1 MSQNAK
7 DLLAGQLELW
17 TVVGPIGSQV
27 GAEDGFFR
35 LELDGAKVV
44 PASFAFGGQP
54 LQVRKAYARSG
65 RVDFREIF
73 GLMPGR
79 PQAYAFCELDVPA
92 DCQARIVYD
101 ADWQAKWWLDGQEVH
116 STPDGNYGPVGLMRH
131 PMDIGLTRGRHTLAV
146 RVISGQLGWAFIVQL
161 AQWQRGIHGWLDTS
175 RDADWRD
182 YTRTVVRY
190 ENRLEPDGRE
200 LAAPRESY
208 EKILGSLGVEA
219 RWISTVEKTQGSYY
233 PSRFLP
239 SWPGARPE
247 FERQIREWVEI
258 LHRNRIAAI
267 SWFPLCYCRA
277 AAEQHPDWR
286 QQYLVGPDPQHNH
299 SLVAC
304 CINSPYGQAVID
316 YVTESLVKFDLD
328 GLYFD
333 GAAFTPIWERP
344 QPVSCVC
351 PHCRELFR
359 KDTGLDLPAA
369 YDWSSEPFRRWVRWR
384 FDMFSRYWQR
394 LTDGIHAAVPQAAVV
409 FNHYHRE
416 RIGWCG
422 AVPLNPFG
430 HGFIAGT
437 EADAEPL
444 RGMFYTRAMRAYG
457 RGHTEVWMHVCPGGR
472 KYTPRGPELN
482 PKPVLEF
489 AAACATAGGHVA
501 TGGNEAGSEIPV
513 LGRLADE
520 LKPRAPYLGLP
531 SLPYLA
537 LHVSQQTETFV
548 FGRNPRYLETDWTDC
563 YWNSLTGWHNALA
576 FAGKFCDVVY
586 DDHLAGSLRKYPVLI
601 MPLPMAL
608 TEAQFDVL
616 LRYVRGGGSLVCGPW
631 MGVCDEFGEPR
642 KTPLGDL
649 LGANGR
655 NRLTRARGLPN
666 PCPGLHQK
674 LFPFGSTMPSW
685 DQLLHRPQ
693 IEFSTGAAVK
703 RRSRATLAESPMS
716 ASPLSFLPQ
725 GAGITMS
732 LAWKA
737 RNPVFR
743 RTKVGRGQ
751 VIQLAV
757 DLGTL
762 FRYSQSPYGVRAI
775 ADLFDFLPKP
785 PVEVVSGDSTLLIG
799 AFAKGKDVV
808 VNVQPFAP
816 PWETRAAAIGSR
828 PWNAWVF
835 WRGRKP
841 KSARCVFPELGAELK
856 IAKQGTAWRIQL
868 PPSVGGQT
876 VLLENV
882 TRP

>member
-7 DLLAGQLELW
+7 DLLAGQLESW
-17 TVVGPIGSQV
+17 TVVGPIGSAV
-27 GAEDGFFR
+27 GAEDGFFP
-35 LELDGAKVV
+35 LELDGAKTV
-44 PASFAFGGQP
+44 PTSFSFGGQP
-54 LQVRKAYARSG
+54 LRVSKAGARAG
-65 RVDFREIF
+65 RVDFREVF
-73 GLMPGR
+73 GLMQGR
-79 PQAYAFCELDVPA
+79 PQAYAFCELDVPT
-92 DCQARIVYD
+92 DCQATIIYD

-116 STPDGNYGPVGLMRH
+116 STPDGNYGPVGQMRH
-131 PMDIGLTRGRHTLAV
+131 PINVGLPQGKHVLAV
-146 RVISGQLGWAFIVQL
+146 RVISGQLGWAFIVRL
-161 AQWQRGIHGWLDTS
+161 AQWQGGIHGWLDTS

-190 ENRLEPDGRE
+190 ENRLDPDGRE
-200 LAAPRESY
+200 LAAPRECY
-208 EKILGSLGVEA
+208 EKVLGSLGVEA
-219 RWISTVEKTQGSYY
+219 RWISTVDKTQGSYY
-233 PSRFLP
+233 PSPFLP
-239 SWPGARPE
+239 SSPGARPE
-247 FERQIREWVEI
+247 FERQIKEWVEI
-258 LHRNRIAAI
+258 LHRNRISAM

-286 QQYLVGPDPQHNH
+286 QQYLVAPDAQHNH
-299 SLVAC
+299 SHVAC

-316 YVTESLVKFDLD
+316 YVSESLTKFDLD

-351 PHCRELFR
+351 PHCRALFR
-359 KDTGLDLPAA
+359 KDTGFDLPTA
-369 YDWSSEPFRRWVRWR
+369 YDWSSEPFRHWVRWR
-384 FDMFSRYWQR
+384 FDTFSRYWQR
-394 LTDGIHAAVPQAAVV
+394 LTDGIHAAVPQAAVA

-422 AVPLNPFG
+422 GVPLNPFG
-430 HGFIAGT
+430 HGFIAAT

-457 RGHTEVWMHVCPGGR
+457 RPNTEVWMHVCPGGR

-501 TGGNEAGSEIPV
+501 VGGNEAGSEIPV

-531 SLPYLA
+531 SLPYVA

-548 FGRNPRYLETDWTDC
+548 FGRNPQYLQTDWADC
-563 YWNSLTGWHNALA
+563 YWNSLTGWHNAMA
-576 FAGKFCDVVY
+576 FAGKFCDVLY
-586 DDHLAGSLRKYPVLI
+586 DDHLAGGGLKKYPVLV

-608 TEAQFDVL
+608 TEAQYDVL

-631 MGVCDEFGEPR
+631 MGVCDELGEAR
-642 KTPLGDL
+642 KKPLGD
-649 LGANGR
+649 R
-655 NRLTRARGLPN
+655 E
-666 PCPGLHQK
+666 
-674 LFPFGSTMPSW
+674 LFPFGFAMPSW
-685 DQLLHRPQ
+685 DQLLHRPKL
-693 IEFSTGAAVK
+693 EFSAGATK
-703 RRSRATLAESPMS
+703 RGGRTTATQSPMS

-725 GAGITMS
+725 GAGATMS
-732 LAWKA
+732 LAWKKG
-737 RNPVFR
+737 NPMFR

-762 FRYSQSPYGVRAI
+762 FRYSQSAWAVRAV
-775 ADLFDFLPKP
+775 ANLFEFLPKP
-785 PVEVVSGDSTLLIG
+785 PVEVVSDDSMLLIG

-816 PWETRAAAIGSR
+816 PWQAQAAAAGSGSWSAR
-828 PWNAWVF
+828 VI
-835 WRGRKP
+835 WRGPRP
-841 KSARCVFPELGAELK
+841 QVVRCALGQRSAELK
-856 IAKQGTAWRIQL
+856 IARQGSAWRIQL
-868 PPSVGGQT
+868 PPTVGGQT
-876 VLLENV
+876 VVLGNASGGPRSPCL
-882 TRP
+882 